1 MSSTNRGSGPAENA
15 VKNAEIEAPNGCE
28 AEKELPLADA
38 NIISQV
44 EANVSCR
51 EPSSSTEK
59 TQTDPSNE
67 VVIEDS
73 LPLQKPIPRNIPQP
87 QTHENKPLSDKIKF
101 YQGKKEMRI
110 NDYFLSSIHDK
121 MLHSHFLWWQVPFT
135 NIDEINRMFIHL
147 MSIPAHTNVLNNI
160 KMNTVWGRPLRVYYY
175 HPVLERMT
183 PRKTSKSYKSNN
195 GNHPSVRS
203 RFYMPQCRTHNGVHR
218 KLIIAYNNNWK
229 YLCPICGCDFNNF
242 QDFKHHS
249 CNFSGN

>member
-15 VKNAEIEAPNGCE
+15 VKNAEIEAPNG
-28 AEKELPLADA
+28 
-38 NIISQV
+38 S
-44 EANVSCR
+44 
-51 EPSSSTEK
+51 EK

-73 LPLQKPIPRNIPQP
+73 LPLQKPIPRKLIF
-87 QTHENKPLSDKIKF
+87 HKPLSDKIKF

-147 MSIPAHTNVLNNI
+147 MC
-160 KMNTVWGRPLRVYYY
+160 GRYFSPPLRVYYY

-183 PRKTSKSYKSNN
+183 PRKTI
-195 GNHPSVRS
+195 
-203 RFYMPQCRTHNGVHR
+203 
-218 KLIIAYNNNWK
+218 IIAYNNNWK